1 MDIAL
6 RILQVLL
13 AVIFLVVGFAKAF
26 RYEQFIARPNGA
38 WARDLAPMRVRIIGL
53 LEIAG
58 AVGLVVPAAT
68 GILPLLTPL
77 AAACLAVTMIGAGAL
92 HLRRGETRAIL
103 QNVVLGVMAALVA
116 VGLGAAGLV

>member
-6 RILQVLL
+6 RIVQVLL

-26 RYEQFIARPNGA
+26 RYEEFIARPNSA
-38 WARDLAPMRVRIIGL
+38 WARDVGRTRVRVIGL

-58 AVGLVVPAAT
+58 AVGLIVPAAT
-68 GILPLLTPL
+68 GIIPWLTPL

-92 HLRRGETRAIL
+92 HLRRGETGPSPRTSCS
-103 QNVVLGVMAALVA
+103 G
-116 VGLGAAGLV
+116 